1 MKQSGPQEDDPRA
14 NCDPRQAADSEP
26 WHLRS
31 AAVNKRRKQMKG
43 FVRAHRAQGSDS
55 VVRPC
60 PSLTRAGGSARG
72 LRLIDWRKCWGA
84 TY

>member
-31 AAVNKRRKQMKG
+31 AAVNRRRKQMEG
-43 FVRAHRAQGSDS
+43 FARAHRAQGSGS
-55 VVRPC
+55 VVTAVPL
-60 PSLTRAGGSARG
+60 PAAGGRGCARIE
-72 LRLIDWRKCWGA
+72 ID
-84 TY
+84 